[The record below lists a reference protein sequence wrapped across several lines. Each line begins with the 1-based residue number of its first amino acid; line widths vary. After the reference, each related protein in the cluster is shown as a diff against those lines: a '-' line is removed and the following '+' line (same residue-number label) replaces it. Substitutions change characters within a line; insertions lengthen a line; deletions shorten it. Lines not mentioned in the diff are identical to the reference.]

1 MTLWRRSRRAAP
13 GGGVGGEGGRAAAP
27 AVAARGAAPGA
38 ASGAAPGAAPVPE
51 PPAARLGPRPS
62 TLSEEDDRLLA
73 DIAGLICRRGLA
85 TPAVLWLESLRP
97 LSFLGSQALRFCEP
111 FAQPFLPAGQC
122 GRLAEILEVRGH
134 LERLVRHVEA
144 AADAEPS
151 GPLAGAAAGPR
162 AGTQP
167 RASGARP
174 GQGGAA

>member
-1 MTLWRRSRRAAP
+1 MTLWRWSRRAAP
-13 GGGVGGEGGRAAAP
+13 GGGERGEARPAAGTAAAAP
-27 AVAARGAAPGA
+27 AAAPGA
-38 ASGAAPGAAPVPE
+38 SPVATPGPGPL
-51 PPAARLGPRPS
+51 AARLGPRPD

-144 AADAEPS
+144 AADAEPA
-151 GPLAGAAAGPR
+151 GPAGGPAAAAVTARAGTPPR
-162 AGTQP
+162 AGD
-167 RASGARP
+167 ARP
-174 GQGGAA
+174 DRGGAA

>member
-1 MTLWRRSRRAAP
+1 MTAWRWPRRAAP
-13 GGGVGGEGGRAAAP
+13 GGGARTEVRPAAGPAAIAPASATAAAP
-27 AVAARGAAPGA
+27 A
-38 ASGAAPGAAPVPE
+38 PE
-51 PPAARLGPRPS
+51 LPAARLGARPD

-97 LSFLGSQALRFCEP
+97 LSFLGAQALRFCEP

-144 AADAEPS
+144 AADAEP
-151 GPLAGAAAGPR
+151 AGTAAAAAAPR
-162 AGTQP
+162 AGTPP
-167 RASGARP
+167 RAGDARP
-174 GQGGAA
+174 DRGGAA